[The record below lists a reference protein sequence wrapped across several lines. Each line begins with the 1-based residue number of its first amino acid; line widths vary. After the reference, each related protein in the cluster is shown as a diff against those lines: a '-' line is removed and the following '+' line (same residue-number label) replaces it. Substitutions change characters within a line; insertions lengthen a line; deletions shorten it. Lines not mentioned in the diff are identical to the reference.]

1 VATHSHKAPDE
12 KLYLNEAANAVK
24 IPAWIIGIIGLAA
37 AAGLATVLEPGFG
50 RFYHAYLISFGFVLA
65 ISVGSLFFVLVTHL
79 VRAGWCTSFRRI
91 PESLAAA
98 LPYLGVMALPI
109 IVSVMSKDASLYPWA
124 ISLEGVKDEHA
135 LVEPAEHTGIL
146 LAAAD
151 EHAAAGEAA
160 HDAAAHAGKDPHAPR
175 EAGYHAAF
183 GYKDKGVLTQA
194 KRPWLNPVFFSVRI
208 VLYFVVLSAVA
219 LYFYR
224 NSRRQDETHDPDISR
239 KLSKSAPVAIIL
251 FALSVTFAVF
261 DLLMSL
267 DHHWYS
273 TIFGVYFF
281 AGAMIACLS
290 TTIIVLN
297 ILQRTGYLTKSV
309 TVEHYH
315 DIGKFMFG
323 FIVFWAYIA
332 YSQYMLQWYA
342 NLPEITPWW
351 LRRGASVGQD
361 APEVS
366 VSFGVVSLILLFGH
380 FVIPFCFLMSRHV
393 KRNRDLL
400 LLGAAWLL
408 FFCWFDLYWLVAPE
422 LNNGTWYFP
431 WVEIA
436 AAVGVISIFVAIVA
450 GIMAR
455 APLRATHDPR
465 LKEALAFHNI

>member
-1 VATHSHKAPDE
+1 MATHSHKAPDE

-24 IPAWIIGIIGLAA
+24 IPAWIIGIVGLAL
-37 AAGLATVLEPGFG
+37 AAGLASFLEPGFG
-50 RFYHAYLISFGFVLA
+50 RFFHAYLISYCFVLA

-79 VRAGWCTSFRRI
+79 VRAGWCTNFRRI
-91 PESLAAA
+91 PESFAAA
-98 LPYLGVMALPI
+98 MPYLGVMALPI
-109 IVSVMSKDASLYPWA
+109 VVSVMMKDGSLYPWA
-124 ISLEGVKDEHA
+124 IPLEGVKDHHA
-135 LVEPAEHTGIL
+135 QVESAAQTGVL
-146 LAAAD
+146 LASTD
-151 EHAAAGEAA
+151 NHAVSGEAVLVA
-160 HDAAAHAGKDPHAPR
+160 SSYAGKDPHAPKSP
-175 EAGYHAAF
+175 GYHSAY
-183 GYKDKGVLTQA
+183 GYKDKGPLTQA
-194 KRPWLNPVFFSVRI
+194 KRAWLNPEFFSVRI

-224 NSRRQDETHDPDISR
+224 HSRRQDESHDPEISR

-315 DIGKFMFG
+315 DIGKFMVG

-361 APEVS
+361 APEAS
-366 VSFGVVSLILLFGH
+366 VSFGVISLMLLFGH
-380 FVIPFCFLMSRHV
+380 FVIPFCFLLSRHI

-400 LLGAAWLL
+400 LLGAAWML
-408 FFCWFDLYWLVAPE
+408 FFCWFDIYWLVAPE
-422 LNNGTWYFP
+422 LNNGVWYFP

-436 AAVGVISIFVAIVA
+436 AAVGVIGIFVAIVS
-450 GIMAR
+450 GILSK